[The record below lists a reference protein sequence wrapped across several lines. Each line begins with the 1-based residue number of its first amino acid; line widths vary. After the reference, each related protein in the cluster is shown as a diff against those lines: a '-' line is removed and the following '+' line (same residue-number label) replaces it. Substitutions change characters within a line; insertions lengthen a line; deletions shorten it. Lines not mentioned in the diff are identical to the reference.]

1 MVPSEWGQRCI
12 DTRLHNMRCRGTGAE
27 RLNRSPLPTRSA
39 RRYSRDLIDHQTL
52 VSASRRIIPIRP
64 IATAVPS
71 AAAPRL
77 SGPPQTVA
85 RVIARLAPR
94 MEELFARS
102 VATAEWLDSLD
113 LVEGEAVLRLNRGLS
128 VCQPTAL
135 QVAFE
140 TLRTLLP
147 DTDIYI
153 TA

>member
-1 MVPSEWGQRCI
+1 
-12 DTRLHNMRCRGTGAE
+12 
-27 RLNRSPLPTRSA
+27 
-39 RRYSRDLIDHQTL
+39 LIDHQTL

-77 SGPPQTVA
+77 SGPPQKVA

-94 MEELFARS
+94 MEQLFARS
-102 VATAEWLDSLD
+102 VATGEWLDSLD